1 MMDAILLLF
10 GQGRTLDPLQMA
22 MRAIVV
28 FLIALVLIRISGR
41 RSFGQRSPFD
51 SVVVILLGATLS
63 RAIVGASPFIATV
76 VASFMIVACHRL
88 LAWACMRSRG
98 LERLVGGV
106 EREVFSNG
114 AFNTRELDA
123 ALITPNRRARKR
135 AAENRLTFDGRRGR
149 GDSRTQRRSERDPQE
164 GLRRPL
170 SPGRRARFPRPRGA
184 ACAA

>member
-1 MMDAILLLF
+1 MMEAILLLF

-63 RAIVGASPFIATV
+63 RVIVGASPFIATV
-76 VASFMIVACHRL
+76 VASFMIVVCHRL
-88 LAWACMRSRG
+88 LAWACIRSRG

-106 EREVFSNG
+106 EREVFRNG

-123 ALITPNRRARKR
+123 ALITRTDVQESVRQKTGSRSMDDVAAAILERNGEVSVIRKK
-135 AAENRLTFDGRRGR
+135 A
-149 GDSRTQRRSERDPQE
+149 
-164 GLRRPL
+164 
-170 SPGRRARFPRPRGA
+170 
-184 ACAA
+184 

>member
-1 MMDAILLLF
+1 MMEAILLLF

-76 VASFMIVACHRL
+76 GASLVIVISHRA
-88 LAWACMRSRG
+88 LAWACMRSRA

-114 AFNTRELDA
+114 EFNAREMDA
-123 ALITPNRRARKR
+123 ALI
-135 AAENRLTFDGRRGR
+135 
-149 GDSRTQRRSERDPQE
+149 SRTDVQESVRQKIGSRSMENVAAAILERNGE
-164 GLRRPL
+164 VSVIRKK
-170 SPGRRARFPRPRGA
+170 A
-184 ACAA
+184 

>member
-1 MMDAILLLF
+1 MHAIFVLF
-10 GQGRTLDPLQMA
+10 GEGKDLDALQMG

-28 FLIALVLIRISGR
+28 FLVALALIRVSGR

-63 RAIVGASPFIATV
+63 RAIVGASPFVATV
-76 VASFMIVACHRL
+76 IASFAIVACHRA

-114 AFNTRELDA
+114 AFNARELNA
-123 ALITPNRRARKR
+123 ALITPTDVQESVRQKTGARSMDNV
-135 AAENRLTFDGRRGR
+135 AAAIL
-149 GDSRTQRRSERDPQE
+149 ERNGE
-164 GLRRPL
+164 VSVIRKN
-170 SPGRRARFPRPRGA
+170 A
-184 ACAA
+184 